1 MVIFYNVSPYNS
13 VEMAIKEIVNL
24 ENILGSPKYNK
35 FHLKSQAP
43 RPIKLEKVVIYWLI
57 YEFLLY
63 LLN

>member
-35 FHLKSQAP
+35 FYLKSQAFWFST
-43 RPIKLEKVVIYWLI
+43 IY
-57 YEFLLY
+57 FT
-63 LLN
+63 